1 MTMDAPVHIRTAT
14 AANIPT
20 IRAVALMVWP
30 VAYGSILSPD
40 QLAYM
45 LERMYSAT
53 VLQEQLARG
62 HCFLLAERIDAAI
75 GFAGFEHRYRPGRT
89 RLHKLYVLPAAQGTG
104 AGRALLQAVLDA
116 ARGAGDHT
124 IELNVNKNNLAT
136 AFYRKHGFTIDR
148 DEVLDIGN
156 GFVMDDHV
164 MTRPV
169 VATGT
174 T

>member
-1 MTMDAPVHIRTAT
+1 VTL
-14 AANIPT
+14 
-20 IRAVALMVWP
+20 RAVTVSDIPMVRAIAHATWP
-30 VAYGSILSPD
+30 VCYAGIITPA
-40 QLAYM
+40 QIAYM
-45 LERMYSAT
+45 LDLMYSEAA
-53 VLQEQLARG
+53 LHGQLTHG
-62 HCFLLAERIDAAI
+62 HEFLSAENNGTAI

-124 IELNVNKNNLAT
+124 IELNVNKNNPAT

-169 VATGT
+169 VVTGT